1 MKKAMTL
8 GEVLITLT
16 VIGITFVLSMPILNN
31 YMKNNDTR
39 TRLKKVQMILDDFV
53 ARSELT
59 NGPMDTWPTG
69 AAIGNI
75 RTNFWPRYM
84 EPYFTSSKLCS
95 NM

>member
-53 ARSELT
+53 V
-59 NGPMDTWPTG
+59 
-69 AAIGNI
+69 
-75 RTNFWPRYM
+75 
-84 EPYFTSSKLCS
+84 
-95 NM
+95 